1 MTLFPGCADPAAVT
15 GASVVTSGP
24 YANASTAVFQC
35 ASGYIVSIDIE
46 PQLRLCCVNRL
57 HNLQ

>member
-15 GASVVTSGP
+15 GASIVTSGP

-46 PQLRLCCVNRL
+46 PPLRLC
-57 HNLQ
+57 LQVA